1 MPARVPGPQS
11 TPRRPMTPA
20 VSLLPDF
27 RRHAPAAD
35 PRPAADALTVR
46 HLRMHALEVM
56 LANTA
61 IAGVIAA
68 VNGHAFGP
76 TLAYAQCI
84 GLSIW
89 LLIEG
94 GRQFLPASRT
104 GWPAGWRGIA
114 LIVVAC
120 PLGYA
125 VGLTIADAIYG
136 HSNWAG
142 YLSQPRRMLIDF
154 GPAAAFCAIVSGWF
168 YARGLARSHRAEIA
182 AAAHAATLARLD
194 LLQSQLEPHML
205 FNTLANLRALIAAD
219 PPRAQE
225 MLDHLIAFLRATLA
239 ASRQAEHPLA
249 DEFAR
254 IDDYLALMKVRM
266 GERLRAVTTLPAGLA
281 AIGVPPL
288 LLQPLVEN
296 AIKHGLEP
304 QRGPGDLHV
313 SATLDGSTLVLTV
326 ADSGRGLEAAAAAR
340 ARDPVAPGS
349 GFGVAQVRERLQT
362 LHGGAAAFTL
372 TPRAE
377 GGTLAVIRLPTTPPP
392 QSWDKPT

>member
-1 MPARVPGPQS
+1 MHRAHMTRPNDLSRSGPAGTGVRVLGS
-11 TPRRPMTPA
+11 HVMVA
-20 VSLLPDF
+20 NLLIAALISLINGANFFHTLVY
-27 RRHAPAAD
+27 AQTIG
-35 PRPAADALTVR
+35 LTVWG
-46 HLRMHALEVM
+46 LVM
-56 LANTA
+56 VGRRLLK
-61 IAGVIAA
+61 AG
-68 VNGHAFGP
+68 P
-76 TLAYAQCI
+76 
-84 GLSIW
+84 S
-89 LLIEG
+89 
-94 GRQFLPASRT
+94 
-104 GWPAGWRGIA
+104 GWPAGWRTPA
-114 LIVVAC
+114 LLVGAC
-120 PLGYA
+120 ALGYFLGTTTSDSLLGYSSWQDFLDHPTRLLRDFAPTVVFSGIVAAWFHLRGDARTQRAHA
-125 VGLTIADAIYG
+125 V
-136 HSNWAG
+136 
-142 YLSQPRRMLIDF
+142 
-154 GPAAAFCAIVSGWF
+154 AAT
-168 YARGLARSHRAEIA
+168 
-182 AAAHAATLARLD
+182 HAATLARLD

-219 PPRAQE
+219 PLRAQE

-239 ASRQAEHPLA
+239 ASRQPEHPLA

-266 GERLRAVTTLPAGLA
+266 GDRLRVSTALPPGLA

-340 ARDPVAPGS
+340 SREPVAPGS

-362 LHGGAAAFTL
+362 LHGDAASFTL

-377 GGTLAVIRLPTTPPP
+377 GGTLAEIRLPTPKPPL
-392 QSWDKPT
+392 S